1 MKRYFLDGARIV
13 VTGDS
18 LSYNRYDYDP
28 VHRLNA
34 FDCFPDMSSWPFR
47 LRDTALTGCRFE
59 YARDLTG
66 ISGIAA
72 PNRIF
77 GEKSVTFTD
86 TAVFLYGRDILRIT
100 LYLQCLPEGGCFD
113 IFDNGRQVLTDVSF
127 RGNPAF
133 YHGMEYFSVTY
144 TADRNCRHEIEFRGG
159 GSGTLLGFSG
169 RDVKVY
175 LTGQG
180 SRRCDFFLDNFY
192 DRIGR
197 FCPSLLV
204 FIIGANDEGSVSPV
218 EFGQNLREVLRRTRG
233 VNPACGFILL
243 TPTDQHNE
251 NKPESD
257 ETPFFSRASA
267 RLFNS
272 EIKNAALEF
281 GSSYVDTDMLFD
293 RIPLGSWRYDN
304 AHLTRF
310 GSDMLYQYLMDI

>member
-1 MKRYFLDGARIV
+1 MKRYFSDGARIV
-13 VTGDS
+13 ITGDS

-34 FDCFPDMSSWPFR
+34 FDCFPDMGSWPFR
-47 LRDTALTGCRFE
+47 LRDSALTGGCFE
-59 YARDLTG
+59 YACYLNDIIGT
-66 ISGIAA
+66 AA

-77 GEKSVTFTD
+77 GSRSSTFTD
-86 TAVFLYGRDILRIT
+86 TAVFLYGQDIPRIT

-113 IFDNGRQVLTDVSF
+113 IYDNGRQVLTDVSF

-133 YHGMEYFSVTY
+133 YHGMECFSVTY
-144 TADRNCRHEIEFRGG
+144 YAEKNRRHEIEFKGS
-159 GSGTLLGFSG
+159 GSGTLLGISD
-169 RDVKVY
+169 RDVQVY

-204 FIIGANDEGSVSPV
+204 FIIGANDEGSVSHI
-218 EFGQNLREVLRRTRG
+218 EFGQNLRGVLRLTRE
-233 VNPACGFILL
+233 VSPLCDFVLL

-251 NKPESD
+251 DKPESD

-267 RLFNS
+267 KNFNF
-272 EIKNAALEF
+272 EIKNAAIEF
-281 GSSYVDTDMLFD
+281 GGSYVDTDALFD
-293 RIPLGSWRYDN
+293 RVPLGKWRYDN
-304 AHLTRF
+304 VHLTRF
-310 GSDMLYQYLMDI
+310 GSDMLYKYLMEL

>member
-1 MKRYFLDGARIV
+1 MKRYFSDGARIV

-34 FDCFPDMSSWPFR
+34 FDCFPDMGSWPFR
-47 LRDTALTGCRFE
+47 LRDAALTGGCFD
-59 YARDLTG
+59 YACNLTNTKTT
-66 ISGIAA
+66 SA

-77 GEKSVTFTD
+77 GDKSVTFTD
-86 TAVFLYGRDILRIT
+86 YADFLFERDTPRIT

-113 IFDNGRQVLTDVSF
+113 IYDNGIPVLTDVSF

-133 YHGMEYFSVTY
+133 YHGMECFSVSY
-144 TADRNCRHEIEFRGG
+144 AADGKCRQEIEFRG
-159 GSGTLLGFSG
+159 SGTGTMLGFSG

-180 SRRCDFFLDNFY
+180 SRRCDFFLGNFY

-204 FIIGANDEGSVSPV
+204 LIIGANDEGSVSHI
-218 EFGQNLREVLRRTRG
+218 EFGRNLREVLRLTRE
-233 VNPACGFILL
+233 VNPESGFVLL
-243 TPTDQHNE
+243 TPTDQHDE

-257 ETPFFSRASA
+257 ESPFFSRASA
-267 RLFNS
+267 RLFNA
-272 EIKNAALEF
+272 EIKNAACEY
-281 GSSYVDTDMLFD
+281 GGSYVDTDALFE
-293 RIPLGSWRYDN
+293 RVPLGKWRYDN
-304 AHLTRF
+304 VHFTRF
-310 GSDMLYQYLMDI
+310 GSDMLYEYLMRL